1 MLFRSLA
8 DMNLQQSLRQHQAT
22 PFLSKMA
29 SSYHPISENNW
40 HIQQQFGADSTQRT
54 LVREAWFSPAFAS
67 FRAFAQFPVLE
78 HIDTLESDLCIW
90 FYDLRFK
97 FPELPPS
104 FRYGVCRQDKLSD
117 WKIVRQQ
124 GLFYID

>member
-1 MLFRSLA
+1 
-8 DMNLQQSLRQHQAT
+8 MNLQQSSGQHQT
-22 PFLSKMA
+22 ISFLPKMA
-29 SSYHPISENNW
+29 SAYRPIPENNW
-40 HIQQQFGADSTQRT
+40 RIQQQFGDDFTPRT
-54 LVREAWFSPAFAS
+54 LVREAWLSPVFEP

-78 HIDTLESDLCIW
+78 RIDALESDLCVW

-117 WKIVRQQ
+117 WKIVRRH